1 MKKQHKPLEI
11 DSNDSTQFLVN
22 KAIYMKPMKYLGFKV
37 MKTLSKPEINSN
49 KPMLT
54 KFYNKYRQLLIISCK
69 EIKKR

>member
-11 DSNDSTQFLVN
+11 DPSDSTQFLVN
-22 KAIYMKPMKYLGFKV
+22 EAMYLGFKV
-37 MKTLSKPEINSN
+37 MKTLSKPEIHSN

-54 KFYNKYRQLLIISCK
+54 EFYSKCRQFLIISCK